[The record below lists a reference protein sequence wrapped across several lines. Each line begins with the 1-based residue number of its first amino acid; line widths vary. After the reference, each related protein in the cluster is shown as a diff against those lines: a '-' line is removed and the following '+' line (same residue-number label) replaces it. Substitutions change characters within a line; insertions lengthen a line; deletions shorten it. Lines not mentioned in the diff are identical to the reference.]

1 MSPVLS
7 QNEVDALLNAV
18 MDGDLE
24 EVIEEEEVEE
34 APSGSASVSTGAA
47 IPGTAGY
54 YRAKVKL
61 KAGEVRPYDI
71 TNQDRVMR
79 GKMPMLE
86 VLHDKFCRDF
96 RTLLSMDLRRMVDV
110 EAGKIELVKFRD
122 FLNEL
127 PVPSCLSLFT
137 MEPLTGNGL
146 ITFDSEL
153 IFVLVD
159 IFCGGQARKRFRV
172 EGREF
177 TGIEQGI
184 VKKVVE
190 RAAEQIEETWD
201 SLHPVKVA
209 FARSEVNPQF
219 VNIAHP
225 TEVVVTFKADIDIE
239 GNTGWMTIVLPYSMI
254 EPIKKKLSKGVI
266 GDRADFEKKWR
277 DGIRQ
282 KVHEA
287 EIELTSVLGFVELS
301 IGRLLDMNE
310 GDIIELDTYLDDPVI
325 LHAEGKP
332 KFTARS
338 GTFKGNKA
346 VQVLEPLT

>member
-1 MSPVLS
+1 
-7 QNEVDALLNAV
+7 

-24 EVIEEEEVEE
+24 DLMGEEEGQGETD
-34 APSGSASVSTGAA
+34 ASQGGGAVSTA
-47 IPGTAGY
+47 GTLDTTEL
-54 YRAKVKL
+54 RAKVKL

-79 GKMPMLE
+79 GNMPMLE
-86 VLHDKFCRDF
+86 VLHDRFCRDF
-96 RTLLSMDLRRMVDV
+96 RTTLSMDLRRMVDV
-110 EAGKIELVKFRD
+110 EAGKIELIKFRD

-127 PVPSCLSLFT
+127 PVPSCLSLFS
-137 MEPLTGNGL
+137 MDPLTGNGL
-146 ITFDSEL
+146 VTFDSEL

-177 TGIEQGI
+177 TSIEQGI

-190 RAAEQIEETWD
+190 RATEQIEETWEP
-201 SLHPVKVA
+201 LLPVKVN

-266 GDRADFEKKWR
+266 GDRAEFEKMWR

-282 KVHEA
+282 KIHEA
-287 EIELTSVLGFVELS
+287 TVELSCVLGFVDVT
-301 IGRLLDMNE
+301 IGRLMDME
-310 GDIIELDTYLDDPVI
+310 KGDIIEMDTYIDDPVI
-325 LHAEGKP
+325 LHAEGQP
-332 KFTARS
+332 KYTARS
-338 GTFKGNKA
+338 GIFKGNKA
-346 VQVLEPLT
+346 LQILEPLT